1 MKTKL
6 TKLHLNALFSGANM
20 LVNMSI
26 VEKRDD
32 EYSIIDPIYAA
43 AARTL

>member
-1 MKTKL
+1 MSDTVL
-6 TKLHLNALFSGANM
+6 SNLLNT

-32 EYSIIDPIYAA
+32 EYAIIDPIYAA